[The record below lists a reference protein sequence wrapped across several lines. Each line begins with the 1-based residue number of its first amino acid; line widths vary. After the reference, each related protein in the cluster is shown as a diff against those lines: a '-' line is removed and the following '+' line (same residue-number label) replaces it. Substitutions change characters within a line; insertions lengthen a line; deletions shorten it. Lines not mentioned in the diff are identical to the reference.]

1 MNEFKGIFKD
11 ELKSFIEYKK
21 NNGFD
26 YESMIHK
33 LKHFDKYTINA
44 NLTKKE
50 LTKEFLIEYIYN
62 HNNIKSSTKGAYVSI
77 IRQFTIYLNIKD
89 IPAFVFPEQYFDNRR
104 NFKPYIYSKDEIQ
117 RLFKAIKECYLKKYP
132 KKQEQIRLIFLILV
146 KTGMRIGEVLTI
158 KRCNIDYENNTILLE
173 NTKNDCDRLVV
184 INDKLS
190 NQLKSFEEQ
199 YNKKFEYYFENSN
212 KKTYSVGC
220 IYAIFRKILFKA
232 KIMHTENGPRI
243 HDIRHTFCTNSLKQA
258 IDNNIDLNAFIPILS
273 AYVGHKD
280 LNSTYKYLHLTYEV
294 FDDIRDKIKNIIN
307 IEREINYEEL

>member
-50 LTKEFLIEYIYN
+50 LTKEFLMEYIYN
-62 HNNIKSSTKGAYVSI
+62 HNNIKSSTKEAYVSI

-104 NFKPYIYSKDEIQ
+104 NFKPYIYSKDEIR

-158 KRCNIDYENNTILLE
+158 KRC
-173 NTKNDCDRLVV
+173 K
-184 INDKLS
+184 
-190 NQLKSFEEQ
+190 
-199 YNKKFEYYFENSN
+199 
-212 KKTYSVGC
+212 
-220 IYAIFRKILFKA
+220 
-232 KIMHTENGPRI
+232 
-243 HDIRHTFCTNSLKQA
+243 
-258 IDNNIDLNAFIPILS
+258 
-273 AYVGHKD
+273 
-280 LNSTYKYLHLTYEV
+280 
-294 FDDIRDKIKNIIN
+294 
-307 IEREINYEEL
+307 

>member
-50 LTKEFLIEYIYN
+50 LTKEFLMGYIYN

-89 IPAFVFPEQYFDNRR
+89 IPVFVFPEQYFDNRR

-258 IDNNIDLNAFIPILS
+258 IDNNIDLDAFIPILS
-273 AYVGHKD
+273 TYVGHKD
-280 LNSTYKYLHLTYEV
+280 LDSTYKYLHLTYEV
-294 FDDIRDKIKNIIN
+294 FDDIRDKIKDIIN